1 MIMNEKIG
9 IINCGVG
16 NIGSI
21 KQSLKIAGMNADEI
35 FDPRDIA
42 QYSKIILPGVG
53 AFDHFMQRLRDRGF
67 ITPILHHVE
76 NQNNILLGICVGMQ
90 ALCTCGEENVSTS
103 GLDLISGHVKKIEI
117 SNNLRLPHVGWN
129 DVQFVKKSL
138 AESSYYFT
146 HSFSVHLENTDN
158 LLATTQYGTQ
168 ITAGIQKGN
177 IIGVQFHPEKSGA
190 SGSRFLADIMNEA

>member
-1 MIMNEKIG
+1 
-9 IINCGVG
+9 
-16 NIGSI
+16 
-21 KQSLKIAGMNADEI
+21 MNADEI

-67 ITPILHHVE
+67 VTPILHHVE
-76 NQNNILLGICVGMQ
+76 NHNNILLGICVGMH
-90 ALCTCGEENVSTS
+90 ALCTFGEENVSTS

-129 DVQFVKKSL
+129 DVQFVKRSL

-146 HSFSVHLENTDN
+146 HSFSVHLENTEN